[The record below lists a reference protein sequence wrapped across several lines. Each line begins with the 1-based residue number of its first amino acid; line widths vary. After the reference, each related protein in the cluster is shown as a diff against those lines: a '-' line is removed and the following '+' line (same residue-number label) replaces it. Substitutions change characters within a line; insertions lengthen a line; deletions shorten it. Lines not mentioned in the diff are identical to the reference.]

1 MMRGHL
7 GQYVIVNPT
16 DKVII
21 VRLGHSLS
29 DEAPEGSTFPSD
41 IYTYIDEAY
50 KMINGIHNL

>member
-50 KMINGIHNL
+50 KMINGNS